1 MPDERSALASELPML
16 TGGFMSDRPA
26 PATEPTATTRR
37 TILRAASLAALTG
50 GGVAVLGACTAD
62 GEVGTPA
69 SSAPATSAPATSAS
83 SAPASSSAPAESPS
97 PSPSASASTS
107 KAVPSGPA
115 AATAKVPVGGGVILD
130 DADYVIT
137 QPSKGTFKAFSK
149 ICTHQNCPVTEIESR
164 SIICRCHGSA
174 FSIED
179 GSVQTGPA
187 TRPLPEAEVT
197 VAGNQVVV
205 TA

>member
-1 MPDERSALASELPML
+1 MTQTPNAPLADDTDSGRS
-16 TGGFMSDRPA
+16 TGLS
-26 PATEPTATTRR
+26 RR
-37 TILRAASLAALTG
+37 AVVAG
-50 GGVAVLGACTAD
+50 VGGVAAAGLLTACGGGSTATAP
-62 GEVGTPA
+62 GTPA
-69 SSAPATSAPATSAS
+69 TAAPA
-83 SAPASSSAPAESPS
+83 APAEAPS
-97 PSPSASASTS
+97 EPAEPSAAGGSVAS
-107 KAVPSGPA
+107 SGA
-115 AATAKVPVGGGVILD
+115 TALAATSEVPVGGGIILD

-137 QPSKGTFKAFSK
+137 QPSKGKFKAFSK
-149 ICTHQNCPVTEIESR
+149 ICTHQNCPVTDIEGR

>member
-1 MPDERSALASELPML
+1 MPDGRSALTSELPML
-16 TGGFMSDRPA
+16 PGGFMSDRPA
-26 PATEPTATTRR
+26 PSTEPTATTRR
-37 TILRAASLAALTG
+37 TVLRAASLAALTG

-69 SSAPATSAPATSAS
+69 SSAPASSAS

-97 PSPSASASTS
+97 PSKSPSASASAS
-107 KAVPSGPA
+107 VPEGPG
-115 AATAKVPVGGGVILD
+115 AATSKVPVGGGVILD

-137 QPSKGTFKAFSK
+137 QPSKGKFKAFSK
-149 ICTHQNCPVTEIESR
+149 ICTHQNCPVTEIEGKTINCLCHNSR
-164 SIICRCHGSA
+164 

-179 GSVQTGPA
+179 GSVQAGPA

-205 TA
+205 TG

>member
-1 MPDERSALASELPML
+1 
-16 TGGFMSDRPA
+16 MSDRPA
-26 PATEPTATTRR
+26 PSTQPTATTRR
-37 TILRAASLAALTG
+37 AVLRAAGVAALTG
-50 GGVAVLGACTAD
+50 GRVAALGACTAE
-62 GEVGTPA
+62 GETGTPA
-69 SSAPATSAPATSAS
+69 SSAPATSAS
-83 SAPASSSAPAESPS
+83 SAPASSSPPAESPS
-97 PSPSASASTS
+97 PSPSETASASKS
-107 KAVPSGPA
+107 AVPSGPW

-137 QPSKGTFKAFSK
+137 QPTRGKFKAFSK
-149 ICTHQNCPVTEIESR
+149 ICTHQNCPVTEIAGGT
-164 SIICRCHGSA
+164 INCQCHGSQ

-197 VAGNQVVV
+197 VAGNQVTV